1 MTALSIPSLASALL
15 IILGP
20 AATSAG
26 AATTGRS
33 EERRT
38 GRTAAVAVIRDIHGT
53 QVGSARL
60 IQEAPRKTVVSVRAG
75 KLSPGAH
82 GLHVHAKGACD
93 AAARDSKTGKRA
105 PFSTAGGHH
114 NPGRANHGH
123 HAGDL
128 PLLFAGADG
137 RATVRFTTDR
147 FTVRELLD
155 RDGSAIVVHRSPDNY
170 GHIPDRYTHPHDA
183 TGTTGPDAVTGE
195 TGDAGD
201 RIACGVLRA
210 R

>member
-1 MTALSIPSLASALL
+1 MAANSIPSLASALF

-20 AATSAG
+20 AVTPAA

-33 EERRT
+33 EEEPA
-38 GRTAAVAVIRDIHGT
+38 GRTAAVAVIHDIRGA
-53 QVGSARL
+53 QVGTARL

-114 NPGRANHGH
+114 NPRSADHGH

-128 PLLFAGADG
+128 PLLLAGADG
-137 RATVRFTTDR
+137 RAAVRFSTDR

-155 RDGSAIVVHRSPDNY
+155 RDGSAIVIHRLPDNY